1 MRILNTYIAKNL
13 LIVFTASIVVMT
25 FLMISASVLR
35 VLKYVQAAGFE
46 AIFQIILLSFPEAL
60 TYAMPIAM
68 LVATTLVFSR
78 MSAENEITAMRA
90 SGIGL
95 WEITAPGLLM
105 SIIVSCICF
114 YLNMNVIPNAKFQI
128 RNFGKTV
135 GINNPTAILEEG
147 ESVKLGDEQS
157 IFIERREGNKLFNV
171 KMEFSK
177 DQKIVREIHAK
188 TGDIKTYPAEKRFE
202 LVLNNIVIK
211 EFKINPDG
219 SPKISRIPGES
230 ITVPYDAAHEINKQP
245 LARKGKYLGLTDTL
259 ARIKIRE
266 EEGDT
271 KKATYLLFT
280 INKQMALAL
289 SPFAFF
295 IMGMPFGFR
304 SSRSETSAG
313 LIMAVFI
320 MIAYFIVI
328 FIAEAVKKK
337 ANLHPEIIVWLPN
350 IIYQIVG
357 IYLLR
362 RISKT

>member
-1 MRILNTYIAKNL
+1 MRILNTYISKNL
-13 LIVFTASIVVMT
+13 LVVFTASIIVMT
-25 FLMISASVLR
+25 FLMISASVLK
-35 VLKYVQAAGFE
+35 VLKFVQAAGFE
-46 AIFQIILLSFPEAL
+46 AIFQIVLLSFPEAL
-60 TYAMPIAM
+60 SYAMPIAM

-105 SIIVSCICF
+105 SIIISCICF
-114 YLNMNVIPNAKFQI
+114 YLNMNIIPNAKFQI

-147 ESVKLGDEQS
+147 ESVKLGNNQS
-157 IFIERREGNKLFNV
+157 IFIEKRDDNKLFNV

-188 TGDIKTYPAEKRFE
+188 TGDIQTYPAEKRFE
-202 LVLNNIVIK
+202 LILNNIVIK
-211 EFKINPDG
+211 EFKTNADG
-219 SPKISRIPGES
+219 TTQITRVPGDS
-230 ITVPYDAAHEINKQP
+230 ITVPYDAAHEINKSN
-245 LARKGKYLGLTDTL
+245 LARKGRYLGLTDTL
-259 ARIKIRE
+259 ARIKILE
-266 EEGDT
+266 EEGKTT
-271 KKATYLLFT
+271 KSTQLLFN

-304 SSRSETSAG
+304 SSRAETSAG

-320 MIAYFIVI
+320 MISYFVVI

-350 IIYQIVG
+350 VIYQIVG